1 MDMKN
6 LACDLRSVL
15 FSKYNCD
22 ELTIDF
28 ERVLKIYECEYEVN
42 IIEDN
47 KSIIVDIFP
56 CIQFIKR
63 KGKVCKIYELIPD
76 GSPLEKYKE
85 KRTWKQ
91 QTHTYRSRKVEK

>member
-1 MDMKN
+1 MDIKK
-6 LACDLRSVL
+6 LACDLRMVL
-15 FSKYNCD
+15 FSKYNYD
-22 ELTIDF
+22 ELMMDF
-28 ERVLKIYECEYEVN
+28 ERVLKMYECEYEVN

-76 GSPLEKYKE
+76 GSSLEKYKD
-85 KRTWKQ
+85 KRNWQKKIY
-91 QTHTYRSRKVEK
+91 HSRRVGK